1 MEDNSVFQDIDRVI
15 SRIEEIRRRFG
26 YKKKLY
32 YPSFE
37 SIYNRAMDKNVNNN
51 QNKKELDKNRASGK
65 SDNKQVNKPEVK
77 NNSNYSS
84 TEEIIKK
91 ASEKYKIPDELI
103 KAVIKQES
111 NFNEKAVSNKGAMGL
126 MQLMPDT
133 AKLLNVGNPFDIE
146 ENIFGGTKYLRDL
159 IDLYNGNLNKALAA
173 YNAGPSRVNNGIP
186 EIPETKN
193 FISSVI
199 EYYKK
204 FSKTE
209 E

>member
-37 SIYNRAMDKNVNNN
+37 SIYNRAMDKNN

-65 SDNKQVNKPEVK
+65 SDNKQVNKTEVK

-91 ASEKYKIPDELI
+91 ASEKYKIP
-103 KAVIKQES
+103 
-111 NFNEKAVSNKGAMGL
+111 
-126 MQLMPDT
+126 
-133 AKLLNVGNPFDIE
+133 
-146 ENIFGGTKYLRDL
+146 
-159 IDLYNGNLNKALAA
+159 
-173 YNAGPSRVNNGIP
+173 
-186 EIPETKN
+186 
-193 FISSVI
+193 
-199 EYYKK
+199 
-204 FSKTE
+204 
-209 E
+209 